1 MRAYPSADLP
11 NGRDG
16 AGIRRE
22 KCTTPTLLAL
32 ALSATTQV
40 LSSYLG
46 SAAHAGATPS
56 EPSQVEVIIKQLR
69 DQGYTVVVSRVG
81 DTPPDRCVVVAVRV
95 GQTYSH
101 TDHGVPGGDRTTTV
115 TNKTV
120 YVDVKC

>member
-1 MRAYPSADLP
+1 MMIMEMACE
-11 NGRDG
+11 G
-16 AGIRRE
+16 
-22 KCTTPTLLAL
+22 LLR
-32 ALSATTQV
+32 
-40 LSSYLG
+40 
-46 SAAHAGATPS
+46 
-56 EPSQVEVIIKQLR
+56 SQVKSETCCGAAGLSR

-81 DTPPDRCVVVAVRV
+81 DTPPDRCVVVSVRV